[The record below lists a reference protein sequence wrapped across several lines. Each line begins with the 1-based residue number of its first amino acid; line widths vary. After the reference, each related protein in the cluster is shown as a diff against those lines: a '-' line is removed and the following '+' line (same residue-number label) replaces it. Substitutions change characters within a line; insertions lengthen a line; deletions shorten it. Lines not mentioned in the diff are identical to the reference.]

1 MAIGSTGLATA
12 PSTPDQPNGTDVTM
26 LISNTMSKETAPSQ
40 PGESSY
46 PVVVTHARQ
55 FLDKIRRTKVLHI
68 LKGATT
74 NKLLQKKN

>member
-1 MAIGSTGLATA
+1 LKA
-12 PSTPDQPNGTDVTM
+12 PARPRRRAQLTNLNATDVTM